1 MFNYVKK
8 LQVISDSVSFF
19 SSYELGLQNDS
30 PKKSVLQYYIN
41 STIDNSISLLDKTH
55 FIFYQGHHG
64 DITSSKSNLLLPA
77 TTHLEKAASYVNYL
91 FTIQKTKKILSKQP
105 NVRADWEILNMFSE
119 VLKLPLKILH
129 YNNLIKKIRTI
140 SPLLPF
146 SINNTI
152 YTSNLSL
159 FLINNF
165 IFSSVTTA
173 YYNNDIISRA
183 SKIMALCDKKFKV
196 KAPNFF

>member
-1 MFNYVKK
+1 M
-8 LQVISDSVSFF
+8 L
-19 SSYELGLQNDS
+19 
-30 PKKSVLQYYIN
+30 
-41 STIDNSISLLDKTH
+41 
-55 FIFYQGHHG
+55 
-64 DITSSKSNLLLPA
+64 
-77 TTHLEKAASYVNYL
+77 
-91 FTIQKTKKILSKQP
+91 P